1 MHAAQSCSASRTK
14 RAIRELARVGVVLA
28 CLPIIWCLSAGDVF
42 AATMG
47 PGAASYEPG
56 STSQVPIVLAL
67 GSDTADRMAFSIQVT
82 PNGAAPPLTENLG
95 FVQGAGL
102 PAPMVSASTSTIS
115 AAWLMQ
121 FSPAIT
127 GTNTIGHVLVPIPA
141 SAATSDSY
149 TVHMLNA
156 GASLGQGAELYEIPT
171 TMGPDVVLGG
181 ETGPPVITI
190 TITLQQLGV
199 DVAPTSWALGT
210 MVPGT
215 ATSSWINGDEGYFTA
230 TNTGNAAQDFTIS
243 ATGTTPSGWTPSIA
257 EAGVDQYQIC
267 FGVGESPYSSEP
279 AWICFGE
286 VPVAM
291 PGPVGPS
298 EYLPFDLVFTAPLM
312 GSTGGDNESFT
323 ISLEASAH

>member
-1 MHAAQSCSASRTK
+1 MRAAQGWCASRTK
-14 RAIRELARVGVVLA
+14 RAIRELALVGVVLA

-47 PGAASYEPG
+47 PGAASYAPG

-67 GSDTADRMAFSIQVT
+67 GSDTADRMAFSLQVT
-82 PNGAAPPLTENLG
+82 ANGAAPALTENLG
-95 FVQGAGL
+95 FVPGAGL
-102 PAPMVSASTSTIS
+102 PSPMVTASTSTIS

-149 TVHMLNA
+149 TIHMLSA
-156 GASLGQGAELYEIPT
+156 GASLGQVPELYEIPT
-171 TMGPDVVLGG
+171 TRGPDVVLGG

-199 DVAPTSWALGT
+199 DVAPTNWALGT
-210 MVPGT
+210 VVPGT
-215 ATSSWINGDEGYFTA
+215 ATSSWLSGDEGYFAA
-230 TNTGNAAQDFTIS
+230 TNTGNVAQDFAIS
-243 ATGTTPSGWTPSIA
+243 ATGTTPSGWTPSV
-257 EAGVDQYQIC
+257 AGAGLDHYQIC
-267 FGVGESPYSSEP
+267 FGVGENPYTSEP
-279 AWICFGE
+279 AWTCFDD

-291 PGPVGPS
+291 PGPVGS
-298 EYLPFDLVFTAPLM
+298 AEYLPFDLLFTAPST

-323 ISLEASAH
+323 ITLEASAH